1 LGGSTYSIIKNK
13 NMQVREEIYDDNG
26 LVEVKFIEVDE
37 PTQEELI
44 EEKEAQLLK
53 IYAELNELKGDN

>member
-1 LGGSTYSIIKNK
+1 
-13 NMQVREEIYDDNG
+13 MAQVRQEIYDDNG

-44 EEKEAQLLK
+44 AEKEAELLK
-53 IYAELNELKGDN
+53 IYAELNALKEV

>member
-1 LGGSTYSIIKNK
+1 MAQIR
-13 NMQVREEIYDDNG
+13 QEIYDENG

-44 EEKEAQLLK
+44 AEKEAQLLK
-53 IYAELNELKGDN
+53 IYAELSALKEI

>member
-1 LGGSTYSIIKNK
+1 
-13 NMQVREEIYDDNG
+13 MQVREEIYDDNG

-44 EEKEAQLLK
+44 EEKEEQLLK

>member
-1 LGGSTYSIIKNK
+1 MTEI
-13 NMQVREEIYDDNG
+13 REEIYDDNG

-44 EEKEAQLLK
+44 ADKEAQLLAM
-53 IYAELNELKGDN
+53 YEELNALKEQ